1 MTDIRISNLVFDRGI
16 ESITFAAHDA
26 RQNLPERGDSAPPEI
41 STRPQ
46 LSALLEKPSIE
57 VFLDSAVRPSI
68 ENRDLLTPVR
78 FREALESALQCFR
91 DAAQAHQET
100 GNTGTPGNR
109 EEDLR
114 ILNRATRLLT
124 EEQGLRDLLQMY
136 RNALFQG

>member
-1 MTDIRISNLVFDRGI
+1 MTDLRISSLVFDRGI
-16 ESITFAAHDA
+16 ESITFVAHDA
-26 RQNLPERGDSAPPEI
+26 QPTLPERGDSSPPEI

-46 LSALLEKPSIE
+46 LSALLERPSIE
-57 VFLDSAVRPSI
+57 DYLDGAVRPSI

-91 DAAQAHQET
+91 DAAQAHQAT
-100 GNTGTPGNR
+100 DNGGMPGNR
-109 EEDLR
+109 EEELR